1 MIPWQTHGLR
11 QLGCGA
17 WGARRECYVLITLVG
32 MGMDDYEGFDRGLG
46 KKVRLGT
53 LMVTCMLLVLT
64 HKEVSGPYEVWVGV
78 L

>member
-1 MIPWQTHGLR
+1 
-11 QLGCGA
+11 
-17 WGARRECYVLITLVG
+17 
-32 MGMDDYEGFDRGLG
+32 MDDYEGFDRGLG